1 VIRLASWCE
10 IVKEG
15 TVLKTV
21 LVMAAITIIAGIATI
36 AISELLTRRH
46 PQAGPPPRRRAF

>member
-1 VIRLASWCE
+1 VLVK
-10 IVKEG
+10 IVEEG